1 MASVA
6 CLEDT
11 ICAVL
16 VKEDLKQIMASISI
30 IID

>member
-16 VKEDLKQIMASISI
+16 VKEDFKQIMANKYYKQ
-30 IID
+30 